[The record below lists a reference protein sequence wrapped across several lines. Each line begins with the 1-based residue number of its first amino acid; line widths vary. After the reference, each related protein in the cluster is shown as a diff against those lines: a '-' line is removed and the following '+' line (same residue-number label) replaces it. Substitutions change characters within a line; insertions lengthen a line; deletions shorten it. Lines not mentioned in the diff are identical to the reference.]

1 MIKKTK
7 EYNKQ
12 LSIVNTRVKKS
23 IDYMGRLKTSVTENN
38 KMITDLKNKIVTSK
52 SDEQKTHIE
61 EDIRIVEGRNTEI
74 K

>member
-1 MIKKTK
+1 VIKKTK

-12 LSIVNTRVKKS
+12 LSIVNSRVKKS
-23 IDYMGRLKTSVTENN
+23 IEYMSRLKKSVTENN
-38 KMITDLKNKIVTSK
+38 KMVTDLKKKIVTSK

-61 EDIRIVEGRNTEI
+61 EEIRIVEGRNTEI